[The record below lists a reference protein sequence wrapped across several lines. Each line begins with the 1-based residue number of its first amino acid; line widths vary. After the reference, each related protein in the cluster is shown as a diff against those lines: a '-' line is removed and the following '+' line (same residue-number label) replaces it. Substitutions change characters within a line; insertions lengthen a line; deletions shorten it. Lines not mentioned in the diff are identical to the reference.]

1 MLNKLFD
8 LDNPVMRFLSELFDL
23 MMLNIITLVLC
34 LPVVTA
40 VPALIALHH
49 MTLKM
54 ARGEASYI
62 VKPYFKSFK
71 ENFKQGFLIGLIF
84 LAGIMVLVV
93 DYQILI
99 GTETGIPTA
108 LKIGVAAVSIVIIL
122 LLLWVIPLQAHFENT
137 IGGTFRNSV
146 LMSLG
151 NFPRTLLMAVIWLIP
166 VAVIV
171 ISVAIWPLDLLFGL
185 SAPAYLCA
193 KVYSPAFKRFEP
205 EEEEQAPDEAF
216 SMDEDDLDKFA
227 NDMDNTL

>member
-23 MMLNIITLVLC
+23 MALNLITLVLC

-40 VPALIALHH
+40 VPALIALHY

-54 ARGEASYI
+54 ARGEQSYI
-62 VKPYFKSFK
+62 IKPYFKAFK

-84 LAGIMVLVV
+84 IAGIMVLAV
-93 DYQILI
+93 DYQVIYRADAGFPLAI
-99 GTETGIPTA
+99 
-108 LKIGVAAVSIVIIL
+108 KIGVVAVSAVVIML
-122 LLLWVIPLQAHFENT
+122 FLWVIPLQSHFVNT

-151 NFPRTLLMAVIWLIP
+151 NFPRTMLMTVIWLMP
-166 VAVIV
+166 VAVIL

-185 SAPAYLCA
+185 SVPAFLCA
-193 KVYSPAFKRFEP
+193 KVYSPAFRRFEP
-205 EEEEQAPDEAF
+205 EEEEVAPDEAF